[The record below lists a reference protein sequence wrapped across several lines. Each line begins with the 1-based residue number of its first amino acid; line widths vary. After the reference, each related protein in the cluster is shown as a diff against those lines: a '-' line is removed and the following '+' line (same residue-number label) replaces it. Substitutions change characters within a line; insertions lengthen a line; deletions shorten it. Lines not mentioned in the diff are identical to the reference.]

1 MRRTFAPS
9 IASLLLGL
17 AFVAGCS
24 SSDTPSSSDR
34 VDSTVTTGTTS
45 SENSSAAENDDD
57 AEVTVGSVGFVDD
70 DMLPQAYAVVDN
82 PTKDIASIEVNFA
95 AYDKGGDVVATETA
109 YVIARSGSKMQVATY
124 ISVPEDSKVDKV
136 DAQVNVSDS
145 QADDHPDSKMTAN
158 KVKVHV
164 DEFTS
169 TATGTIDSSYEQS
182 VTNVEAV
189 AICTD
194 KKGKTV
200 GAGSTYLDGKVAP
213 GTPAPFEIPLSVDG
227 KPTTCTVT
235 AGLSSLSE
243 GS

>member
-1 MRRTFAPS
+1 MRRTLAPS
-9 IASLLLGL
+9 IGPLILGL
-17 AFVAGCS
+17 TLVTGCS

-34 VDSTVTTGTTS
+34 VDSTATTGTTS
-45 SENSSAAENDDD
+45 SQDSSKNDA
-57 AEVTVGSVGFVDD
+57 AEVTIGSVGFVAD
-70 DMLPQAYAVVDN
+70 DMLPTAYAVVDN

-95 AYDKGGDVVATETA
+95 AYDKSGDVVATETT

-124 ISVPEDSKVDKV
+124 VSVPEDSKVDKV

-145 QADDHPDSKMTAN
+145 QADDHPESKMTAK

-164 DEFTS
+164 DEFSS
-169 TATGTIDSSYEQS
+169 TATGTIDSTYEQS

-194 KKGKTV
+194 KSGKTV
-200 GAGSTYLDGKVAP
+200 GAGSTYLDGKVVP

-227 KPTTCTVT
+227 KPTACTVT